1 MTAVLQLDRVSVIR
15 QGRRTLNDVSLCVEA
30 GEQWAIVGPN
40 GAGKSTLLAVCSTAT
55 WPSLG
60 SVSLFGEELGRHEV
74 THLRERVGYVT
85 AHHQLDWPLTA
96 REVVLTGLLNTLELP
111 MRWRPSPKQLD
122 IVNDQLKRCG
132 LAHVADTPWRGL
144 SQGEL
149 GRTLLARAM
158 LREPRLLLLD
168 EPAAGLDLGAR
179 EQLLETIADHVAG
192 TPELATLLVTHHLE
206 ELPATT
212 THALV
217 MTEGRVVRAGEVAT
231 VLTSDTLSQVFGFR
245 IDVTADRGRWTA
257 RLVRERWA
265 AAE

>member
-1 MTAVLQLDRVSVIR
+1 MTTVLDLASVSVVR
-15 QGRRTLNDVSLCVEA
+15 QGRRTLDEVSLRVQS
-30 GEQWAIVGPN
+30 GEQWAILGPN
-40 GAGKSTLLAVCSTAT
+40 GAGKSTLLAVCATAT

-60 SVSLFGEELGRHEV
+60 RVFLFGEELGRAEV
-74 THLRERVGYVT
+74 TRLRDPVGYVT

-96 REVVLTGLLNTLELP
+96 RDVVLTGLLNTLELP
-111 MRWRPSPKQLD
+111 MRWHPSSEQMVTANHQLE
-122 IVNDQLKRCG
+122 KFG

-158 LREPRLLLLD
+158 VREPRLLLLD

-179 EQLLETIADHVAG
+179 EQLLETIAEHVAG
-192 TPELATLLVTHHLE
+192 TPGLATLLVTHHLE

-217 MTEGRVVRAGEVAT
+217 MARGRVVRAGGVSQ
-231 VLTSDTLSQVFGFR
+231 VLTSETLSQAFGFS
-245 IDVTADRGRWTA
+245 IDVSSDRGRWGA
-257 RLVRERWA
+257 RLTR
-265 AAE
+265 